1 MTRKRATALRHVC
14 FEHLGSF
21 GAVLG
26 DRGFDVRTLE
36 AGVDDLTAPDEPPD
50 LLVVLGGPIGAY
62 EEAVYPSLSDELRL
76 IEAQLAAGK
85 PLLGICLGAQLIAR
99 ALGARV
105 TPGAAK
111 EIGWAPVRPTAEGR
125 ASVLAPLADNDWH
138 VLHWHGDVF
147 ELPAGAVRLASTEIA
162 ENQAFALGT
171 NVLGLQFHVET
182 LAAEIEHWLIGHTV
196 EIAAAPG
203 VEVADLRRD
212 TARWGPG
219 LEKAGRRCFELWL
232 DAVGGASPRGP

>member
-1 MTRKRATALRHVC
+1 MTRKQAIALRHVC
-14 FEHLGSF
+14 FEHLGSID
-21 GAVLG
+21 AVLG
-26 DRGFDVRTLE
+26 DRGFDVRYLE
-36 AGVDDLTAPDEPPD
+36 AGVDDLAMMREPPD

-62 EEAVYPSLSDELRL
+62 EEAVYPCLSDELRL

-99 ALGARV
+99 ALGVRV
-105 TPGAAK
+105 YPGPAK
-111 EIGWAPVRPTAEGR
+111 EIGWAPLRPTEEGR
-125 ASVLAPLADNDWH
+125 GSVLAPLADTDWH

-147 ELPAGAVRLASTEIA
+147 ELPVGAVRLASTEIA
-162 ENQAFALGT
+162 ENQAFALGA
-171 NVLGLQFHVET
+171 NVLGLQFHIEA
-182 LAAEIEHWLIGHTV
+182 LAVEIEHWLIGHTI

-219 LEKAGRRCFELWL
+219 LEKAGRRCFELWM
-232 DAVGGASPRGP
+232 DALGG